1 MAEPVTGGEFAPGSL
16 LAGKYRIERHLGQGG
31 MGMVVLAHHVE
42 LDERVAIKF
51 LLPHALG
58 NAELVARFARE
69 ARASVKIKSEHVA
82 RTLDVGR
89 LENGAPYMVMEF
101 LEGEDLSARL
111 RARGSLPVTQAVGLV
126 LQATEAIATAHA
138 LGIIHRDLK
147 PANLFVVRR
156 ADGTEAVKVLDFGIS
171 KVLGPGSAPGEL
183 EMTRTAAVMGSPL
196 YMPPEQMESARQVDV
211 RSDVYSLGATLF
223 ELLAG
228 QPPYTA
234 DTLPELIT
242 KVLSKPL
249 PQITILRAD
258 VPRALE
264 AVISRM
270 LEKDP
275 ADRPQNM
282 AEVAAALAPFAP
294 ESDRGLAEVAARVL
308 AHGAAIPAAAPPA
321 PAEGV
326 AAART
331 NASWWRTIT
340 ARRAGPWLVL
350 APLLLG
356 GVVLGVGAGAA
367 ALTYRWASVKSGP
380 DPVLGSHAAAV
391 AETAPPE
398 LAGPAPAAVVT
409 PAPPEVAAAAPTT
422 SAVAVPGAVV
432 SASAGVVAAVASAP
446 PVRSSAAGRTSVAVA
461 PAAATLRTRPGA
473 TAAPSAVV
481 RPRPGLT
488 DFGERH

>member
-1 MAEPVTGGEFAPGSL
+1 MAEPGTGSEFAPGSL

-69 ARASVKIKSEHVA
+69 ARASVKIKSEHVV

-89 LENGAPYMVMEF
+89 LENGAPYMIMEF
-101 LEGEDLSARL
+101 LEGTDLSARL
-111 RARGSLPVTQAVGLV
+111 RAGGPLPVAQAVGLV

-156 ADGTEAVKVLDFGIS
+156 PDGTEAVKVLDFGIS
-171 KVLGPGSAPGEL
+171 KLLGPGGAPAEL
-183 EMTRTAAVMGSPL
+183 QMTRTAAVLGSPL
-196 YMPPEQMESARQVDV
+196 YMPPEQMESARRVDV
-211 RSDVYSLGATLF
+211 RSDVYSLGATLY

-249 PQITILRAD
+249 PGITSLRAD
-258 VPRALE
+258 VPPALE
-264 AVISRM
+264 AVITRM

-275 ADRPQNM
+275 ADRLQNM
-282 AEVAAALAPFAP
+282 AEVAVALAPFAP
-294 ESDRGLAEVAARVL
+294 ESDRGLAERTARVL
-308 AHGAAIPAAAPPA
+308 AHGAAIPAVAPPA
-321 PAEGV
+321 PAEVV
-326 AAART
+326 AVART

-340 ARRAGPWLVL
+340 PRRVAPWLV
-350 APLLLG
+350 AAS
-356 GVVLGVGAGAA
+356 VVLGVVVLGAGAGVL
-367 ALTYRWASVKSGP
+367 ALSYRWAMVRSGP
-380 DPVLGSHAAAV
+380 DPAVQPSAVAAA
-391 AETAPPE
+391 ETVLPE
-398 LAGPAPAAVVT
+398 VAVVT
-409 PAPPEVAAAAPTT
+409 PAPPEVV
-422 SAVAVPGAVV
+422 AVAPSASAASVPGSVV
-432 SASAGVVAAVASAP
+432 SASAGVVPAVASNP
-446 PVRSSAAGRTSVAVA
+446 PARASAAGRTSAAVA
-461 PAAATLRTRPGA
+461 PAAATRVTRPVV
-473 TAAPSAVV
+473 TAAPSAVG
-481 RPRPGLT
+481 RPRTGLT